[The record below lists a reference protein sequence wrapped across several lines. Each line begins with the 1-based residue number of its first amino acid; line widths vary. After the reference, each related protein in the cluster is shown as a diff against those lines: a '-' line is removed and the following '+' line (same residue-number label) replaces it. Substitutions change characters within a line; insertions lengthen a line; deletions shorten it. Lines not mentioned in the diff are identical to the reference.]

1 MDLAPEQ
8 QQSLSLL
15 SLFKESLSIPKR
27 SPQTFYRITL
37 SLLLP
42 LSFAILAHSVFTHPI
57 LSQLH
62 ENPSASHASQWIKLL
77 FYQFCYLIFL
87 VAFSLLSTSAVVF
100 TVASLYTSKQVSFSS
115 IITALPSILRRLF
128 ITFIWVFLSMLA
140 YNAVLSFFIVL
151 MLIAF
156 ESVLM
161 LIAFESKSKNS
172 VALFLVSVFLLSVFF
187 LVVHVYLSALWHL
200 ASVITVLEPIQGLTA
215 FKKSYELLKGKI
227 RMAFVLVLG
236 YLVIFGVISSAF
248 GSIVVDGGANKD
260 HEGYSVFARIVVGGI
275 LIGVLVVV
283 ILVGLLVQSLFYY
296 VCKSYHNE
304 RIEKSALYNHLG
316 GYLGEYYEPLKGN
329 MQIDDSL
336 EVEMNGGET
345 ARSFL

>member
-8 QQSLSLL
+8 QQNLSLL

-37 SLLLP
+37 SLILP
-42 LSFAILAHSVFTHPI
+42 LSFAILAHSFFTHPI
-57 LSQLH
+57 ISQLH
-62 ENPSASHASQWIKLL
+62 ENPSASHASQWTKLL
-77 FYQFCYLIFL
+77 FYKFCYLIFHL
-87 VAFSLLSTSAVVF
+87 AFSLLSTSAVVF

-128 ITFIWVFLSMLA
+128 ITFIWIFLSMLV

-156 ESVLM
+156 ES
-161 LIAFESKSKNS
+161 KSKNS
-172 VALFLVSVFLLSVFF
+172 IALFLVSVFLLSVFF

-200 ASVITVLEPIQGLTA
+200 ASVITVLEPIQGLPA

-227 RMAFVLVLG
+227 RMASVLVLG
-236 YLVIFGVISSAF
+236 YLVIFGVISGTF

-260 HEGYSVFARIVVGGI
+260 HEGYSVFVRIVVGGI

-304 RIEKSALYNHLG
+304 RIDKSALYNHLG

-329 MQIDDSL
+329 MQIDDSF
-336 EVEMNGGET
+336 EVEMKGGET
-345 ARSFL
+345 A

>member
-1 MDLAPEQ
+1 MDVAPEQ
-8 QQSLSLL
+8 QQNLSLP

-37 SLLLP
+37 SLILP
-42 LSFAILAHSVFTHPI
+42 LSFAILAHSFFTHPI

-62 ENPSASHASQWIKLL
+62 ENPSASHASQWTKLL

-87 VAFSLLSTSAVVF
+87 LAFSLLSTSAVVF

-128 ITFIWVFLSMLA
+128 ITFLWVFLSMLV

-156 ESVLM
+156 ES
-161 LIAFESKSKNS
+161 KSKNS
-172 VALFLVSVFLLSVFF
+172 TALFLVSVFLLSVFF

-200 ASVITVLEPIQGLTA
+200 ASVITVLEPTQGLAA

-227 RMAFVLVLG
+227 RMACVLILG
-236 YLVIFGVISSAF
+236 YLVIFGVVSSGF
-248 GSIVVDGGANKD
+248 GSIVVDG
-260 HEGYSVFARIVVGGI
+260 EGYSVFVRIVVGGI

-304 RIEKSALYNHLG
+304 RIDKSALYNHLG

-329 MQIDDSL
+329 IQIDDTL
-336 EVEMNGGET
+336 EVEMKGGDT
-345 ARSFL
+345 A

>member
-1 MDLAPEQ
+1 MDVAPEQ
-8 QQSLSLL
+8 QQNLSLP

-37 SLLLP
+37 SLILP
-42 LSFAILAHSVFTHPI
+42 LSFAILAHSFFTHPI

-62 ENPSASHASQWIKLL
+62 ENPSASHASQWTKLL

-87 VAFSLLSTSAVVF
+87 LAFSLLSTSAVVF

-128 ITFIWVFLSMLA
+128 ITFLWVFLSMLV

-156 ESVLM
+156 ES
-161 LIAFESKSKNS
+161 KSKNS
-172 VALFLVSVFLLSVFF
+172 TALFLVSVFLLSVFF

-200 ASVITVLEPIQGLTA
+200 ASVITVLEPIQGLAA

-227 RMAFVLVLG
+227 RMASVLILG
-236 YLVIFGVISSAF
+236 YLVIFGVVSSGF
-248 GSIVVDGGANKD
+248 GSIVVDG
-260 HEGYSVFARIVVGGI
+260 EGYSVFVRIVVGGI

-304 RIEKSALYNHLG
+304 RIDKSALYNHLG

-329 MQIDDSL
+329 MQIDDTL
-336 EVEMNGGET
+336 EVEMKGGDT
-345 ARSFL
+345 A